1 MAIMITLANV
11 KGGVGKTTT
20 ALALAAG
27 LQKAGKRVLMID
39 ADHQCNGAQV
49 EGAPTFYDILF
60 GGLTAKECIQTT
72 DHGDIIAGDEQLESA
87 DSTMTASPRMYKYVK
102 KAIAGIQK
110 DYDYIIV
117 DTHPETG
124 VVMGNI
130 LMASDYLVCPI
141 ECKTYALQ
149 ALAKMYKV
157 VQEYKEDNPTLS
169 IMGILIIKYQR
180 RYKQTQETEEAL
192 PRYAEALGTRLFKA
206 KIRDTV
212 SVSKAQDNRIPLF
225 DFAPSSTA
233 AQDYMEFV
241 NEVLSITEGKED

>member
-1 MAIMITLANV
+1 MAIMITMANV

-39 ADHQCNGAQV
+39 ADHQCNTTYEYGAQV

-117 DTHPETG
+117 NDRLENA
-124 VVMGNI
+124 VENI
-130 LMASDYLVCPI
+130 L
-141 ECKTYALQ
+141 E
-149 ALAKMYKV
+149 
-157 VQEYKEDNPTLS
+157 
-169 IMGILIIKYQR
+169 LIYRHR
-180 RYKQTQETEEAL
+180 RHLRE
-192 PRYAEALGTRLFKA
+192 GTP
-206 KIRDTV
+206 DDP
-212 SVSKAQDNRIPLF
+212 SKLD
-225 DFAPSSTA
+225 
-233 AQDYMEFV
+233 
-241 NEVLSITEGKED
+241 